1 MASGQIGTLCALHES
16 FCVLLFFYIGTIG
29 DGLIVFPLSVAMHF
43 YGKDNQP
50 SFIPNFMAFVIFAVF
65 TSTITWTSLKGKVCK
80 TKEG

>member
-1 MASGQIGTLCALHES
+1 M
-16 FCVLLFFYIGTIG
+16 FFSPGTIG

-50 SFIPNFMAFVIFAVF
+50 SFIPNFMAFVIFGVF